1 MSRAGRIEGR
11 RTSKRRSRG
20 NESEREEQKLP
31 QTKTKQKD
39 DRKCAA
45 CLAPNTEDR
54 LEAVIERE
62 TQQRLNCLISP
73 KRRQPKCEVP
83 PPPFRPPPNK
93 TLSQPFCSATAR
105 ADRHA
110 HIYTQFKSP
119 EVEPSV
125 QSDTVEMRKDPFQC
139 HTSS

>member
-45 CLAPNTEDR
+45 CLAPNTGDR

-83 PPPFRPPPNK
+83 LPLSDPPQQN
-93 TLSQPFCSATAR
+93 TITAILLSYSQG
-105 ADRHA
+105 
-110 HIYTQFKSP
+110 
-119 EVEPSV
+119 
-125 QSDTVEMRKDPFQC
+125 
-139 HTSS
+139 

>member
-45 CLAPNTEDR
+45 CLAPNTGDR

-73 KRRQPKCEVP
+73 KRCQPKCEVP
-83 PPPFRPPPNK
+83 PPPFRPPPTK
-93 TLSQPFCSATAR
+93 HYHSHSAQLQPGLTDTHTYTHSLKVLRLSL
-105 ADRHA
+105 
-110 HIYTQFKSP
+110 
-119 EVEPSV
+119 
-125 QSDTVEMRKDPFQC
+125 QC
-139 HTSS
+139 KAILWR